1 MNFGQ
6 YFDFSAAF
14 QLSLVLLFILSSLG
28 VKYMKA
34 KDSLKT
40 GAFLVVAIAVLAL
53 FTIIPMSK
61 PVEAG

>member
-1 MNFGQ
+1 
-6 YFDFSAAF
+6 
-14 QLSLVLLFILSSLG
+14 
-28 VKYMKA
+28 MKA